1 MRLSACSIK
10 RRLPGVASG
19 MWPHTVSMRP
29 HARRDAWNYPRGR
42 APGATPKARHGSYQ
56 AIVFLH
62 CKLQSRP
69 FFRTR
74 TTKRKIRYR
83 VASFCFKICGTE
95 TLGVFS
101 CVNSDHKNHPKRT
114 SATAIRLEP
123 QGLVCTQTNGPQ
135 VKFWGSAQHRT
146 PL

>member
-1 MRLSACSIK
+1 MPWTRTHLEFPLPKVSIDTVQSERE
-10 RRLPGVASG
+10 RRRPESPHGPRPPCRHAPERARSTIRKIPGVASG

-29 HARRDAWNYPRGR
+29 HARRDAWNFPRGR

-74 TTKRKIRYR
+74 TTKRKTRNS
-83 VASFCFKICGTE
+83 VASLLFSNCGRG
-95 TLGVFS
+95 TLGGLQLGEF
-101 CVNSDHKNHPKRT
+101 
-114 SATAIRLEP
+114 EP
-123 QGLVCTQTNGPQ
+123 
-135 VKFWGSAQHRT
+135 
-146 PL
+146 